1 MWVKKTCDSTI
12 GSPKSKPWQYHNS
25 ARIQFTARCDVLRS
39 EPPWSRNLN
48 CWRDLVVHAAS
59 GSKVQAPSDWQ
70 AQMELYCTSYYLS
83 FAPAASW
90 PDYRGLPL
98 LLQISSV
105 TIRQSVARQ
114 AWNPWLKTVLQTWAS
129 VTLTSSYR
137 LCLVL
142 KIFSPNFTIHL
153 SHQIFCLM
161 HRALNVGK

>member
-105 TIRQSVARQ
+105 TVCGKASMESMAKNSVADLSICNFNFLLSAVFSSKNSPSKLHYSSTTSNLLPH
-114 AWNPWLKTVLQTWAS
+114 AWSIKC
-129 VTLTSSYR
+129 R
-137 LCLVL
+137 
-142 KIFSPNFTIHL
+142 
-153 SHQIFCLM
+153 
-161 HRALNVGK
+161 